1 MPKEKQLLYLP
12 TYNYSFY
19 KYNKNTNHR
28 KVKYLKKKKKDL
40 KRATLIEACINGQCT
55 VKQVANALG
64 LSERRVKQIKKEVK
78 ENGVKSI
85 QHGNRGRKPK
95 NTISNETK
103 KKILE
108 LRSSYQYELSN
119 FKHFQEILKEREN
132 IDISYSALYN
142 ILHNAGI
149 KSPKK
154 HRKSKLHHRRKRKE
168 SEGMMLQA
176 DGTPFDWFGNGE
188 KYSLHGFVDDATGK
202 ITGLYMCK
210 NECLLGYLEVLRQ
223 TLENYGIPISLYPD
237 KYSVFFPPKKVD
249 DHVTIEEQLN
259 GREKGITQFGRIVEE
274 LGITMFPANSPQAKG
289 RIERLWETL
298 QSRLVTEFRINN
310 ITTMEQ
316 ANTFLSNY
324 IDIYNSKFAI
334 EPLNKNNVFLKLPK
348 KYNLDELLCVKFE
361 RTIDNAGVFSVNNS
375 KFQILD
381 RSLPPKTKITVYL
394 SKKVGMLAKI
404 NNKTYDVQPLELISK
419 GLIDTNSLD
428 YHQWLPD
435 VVIELINEFYLKDAK
450 AS

>member
-1 MPKEKQLLYLP
+1 M
-12 TYNYSFY
+12 
-19 KYNKNTNHR
+19 
-28 KVKYLKKKKKDL
+28 LKPKDL
-40 KRATLIEACINGQCT
+40 KRVTLIEACIKGQCT

-64 LSERRVKQIKKEVK
+64 ISERRVKQIKKEVK

-95 NTISNETK
+95 NTIADETK

-108 LRSSYQYELSN
+108 LRNSYEYELSN
-119 FKHFQEILKEREN
+119 FKHFQELLEEREN
-132 IDISYSALYN
+132 IIISYSALYK

-154 HRKSKLHHRRKRKE
+154 HRKKKLHHRRKRKE

-176 DGTPFDWFGNGE
+176 DGTPFDWFEIGQ
-188 KYSLHGFVDDATGK
+188 KYSLHGFIDDATGK

-249 DHVTIEEQLN
+249 DHITIEEQLY

-274 LGITMFPANSPQAKG
+274 LGINMFPANSPQAKG
-289 RIERLWETL
+289 RVERLWETL
-298 QSRLVTEFRINN
+298 QSRLVTEFRIHN
-310 ITTMEQ
+310 ITTIEQ
-316 ANTFLSNY
+316 ANEFLLDY
-324 IDIYNSKFAI
+324 IKIYNSKFAI
-334 EPLNKNNVFLKLPK
+334 EPSNKNNMFLKLPK
-348 KYNLDELLCVKFE
+348 RYNLDELLCVKFE
-361 RTIDNAGVFSVNNS
+361 RTIDNAGVFSLNNS
-375 KFQILD
+375 KFQVLD
-381 RSLPPKTKITVYL
+381 KRLPPKTKVTIYL
-394 SKKVGMLAKI
+394 SQKVGMVVKV
-404 NNKTYDVQPLELISK
+404 NNKQYDVQPLELISK
-419 GLIDTNSLD
+419 DSIEINSLD
-428 YHQWLPD
+428 YHQWLPN

>member
-1 MPKEKQLLYLP
+1 MLKQ
-12 TYNYSFY
+12 
-19 KYNKNTNHR
+19 
-28 KVKYLKKKKKDL
+28 KDL
-40 KRATLIEACINGQCT
+40 KRVTLIEACIKGQCT
-55 VKQVANALG
+55 VKQVATALG

-95 NTISNETK
+95 NTIPNETR

-108 LRSSYQYELSN
+108 LRNSYQYEMSN
-119 FKHFQEILKEREN
+119 FKHFQELLKEREN

-142 ILHNAGI
+142 ILRNAGI

-154 HRKSKLHHRRKRKE
+154 HRKTKLHHRRKRKE
-168 SEGMMLQA
+168 CEGMMLQA
-176 DGTPFDWFGNGE
+176 DGTPFDWFNTGE

-237 KYSVFFPPKKVD
+237 KYSVFFPPKKVN
-249 DHVTIEEQLN
+249 DHITIEEQLN

-274 LGITMFPANSPQAKG
+274 LGIEMFPASSPQAKG

-310 ITTMEQ
+310 IQSIEK
-316 ANTFLSNY
+316 ANEFLIDY
-324 IDIYNSKFAI
+324 IKKYNSQFAV
-334 EPLNKNNVFLKLPK
+334 LATNSKSVFLKLPK
-348 KYNLDELLCVKFE
+348 RYDLDELLCVRFE
-361 RTIDNAGVFSVNNS
+361 RTIDNAGVFSINNS
-375 KFQILD
+375 KFQIID
-381 RSLPPKTKITVYL
+381 KSLPPKTKIQIYL
-394 SKKVGMLAKI
+394 SQKIGMRVKA
-404 NNKTYDVQPLELISK
+404 NNKIYDVQPLELISK
-419 GLIDTNSLD
+419 DNIDTNSLD
-428 YHQWLPD
+428 YHQWLAD

-450 AS
+450 ASYKSLA

>member
-1 MPKEKQLLYLP
+1 MLKEE
-12 TYNYSFY
+12 
-19 KYNKNTNHR
+19 
-28 KVKYLKKKKKDL
+28 DL
-40 KRATLIEACINGQCT
+40 KRATLIEACIKGKCT
-55 VKQVANALG
+55 VKQVATALG
-64 LSERRVKQIKKEVK
+64 LSERRVKQIKKELK

-95 NTISNETK
+95 NAIPDETK

-108 LRSSYQYELSN
+108 LRSSYEYELSN
-119 FKHFQEILKEREN
+119 FKHFQELLKEREN

-142 ILHNAGI
+142 ILRNAGI

-168 SEGMMLQA
+168 CEGMMLQA

-188 KYSLHGFVDDATGK
+188 KYSLHGFIDDATGK

-223 TLENYGIPISLYPD
+223 TLENFGIPISLYPD

-259 GREKGITQFGRIVEE
+259 GREKGVTQFGRIVEE
-274 LGITMFPANSPQAKG
+274 LGIEMFPASSPQAKG

-298 QSRLVTEFRINN
+298 QSRLVTEFRIND
-310 ITTMEQ
+310 IKSIDE
-316 ANTFLSNY
+316 ANKFLINY
-324 IDIYNSKFAI
+324 IKKYNSQFSVSPTNSKS
-334 EPLNKNNVFLKLPK
+334 VFLKLPK
-348 KYNLDELLCVKFE
+348 RYNLDELLCVKFE
-361 RTIDNAGVFSVNNS
+361 RTIDNAGVFSLNNS
-375 KFQILD
+375 KFQIIDKL
-381 RSLPPKTKITVYL
+381 LPPKTKVQIYL
-394 SKKVGMLAKI
+394 SQKIGMRVKA
-404 NNKTYDVQPLELISK
+404 NNKIYEVQPLELISK
-419 GLIDTNSLD
+419 EKIDTNSLD
-428 YHQWLPD
+428 YHKWLAD

-450 AS
+450 ALHVNIV

>member
-1 MPKEKQLLYLP
+1 MLKQ
-12 TYNYSFY
+12 
-19 KYNKNTNHR
+19 
-28 KVKYLKKKKKDL
+28 KDL
-40 KRATLIEACINGQCT
+40 KRATLIEACIKGQCT

-95 NTISNETK
+95 NTIPNETK
-103 KKILE
+103 KRILE

-119 FKHFQEILKEREN
+119 FKHFQELLKEREN

-149 KSPKK
+149 KSPKR
-154 HRKSKLHHRRKRKE
+154 HRKTKLHHRRKRKE
-168 SEGMMLQA
+168 AEGMMLQA
-176 DGTPFDWFGNGE
+176 DGTPFEWFGTDE
-188 KYSLHGFVDDATGK
+188 KYSLHGFIDDATGK

-274 LGITMFPANSPQAKG
+274 LGITMFSANSPQAKG

-298 QSRLVTEFRINN
+298 QSRLVTEFRIHN

-381 RSLPPKTKITVYL
+381 ISLPPKTKITVYL

>member
-1 MPKEKQLLYLP
+1 M
-12 TYNYSFY
+12 
-19 KYNKNTNHR
+19 R
-28 KVKYLKKKKKDL
+28 KVEYLMLKQKDL
-40 KRATLIEACINGQCT
+40 KRATLIEACIKGQCT

-95 NTISNETK
+95 NTIPNETK
-103 KKILE
+103 KRILE

-119 FKHFQEILKEREN
+119 FKHFQELLKEREN

-149 KSPKK
+149 KSPKR
-154 HRKSKLHHRRKRKE
+154 HRKTKLHHRRKRKE
-168 SEGMMLQA
+168 AEGMMLQA
-176 DGTPFDWFGNGE
+176 DGTPFEWFDTDE
-188 KYSLHGFVDDATGK
+188 KYSLHGFIDDATGK

-274 LGITMFPANSPQAKG
+274 LGITMFSANSPQAKG

-298 QSRLVTEFRINN
+298 QSRLVTEFRIHN
-310 ITTMEQ
+310 ITTVEQ
-316 ANTFLSNY
+316 ANDFLVQY
-324 IDIYNSKFAI
+324 INVYNAKFSV
-334 EPLNKNNVFLKLPK
+334 EPLNKKSVFLKLPK
-348 KYNLDELLCVKFE
+348 IYNLDELLCVRFE
-361 RTIDNAGVFSVNNS
+361 RTIDNAGVFSINNS
-375 KFQILD
+375 KFQIVD
-381 RSLPPKTKITVYL
+381 RNLPPKTRVSIYL
-394 SKKVGMLAKI
+394 SKKVGMLVKA
-404 NNKTYDVQPLELISK
+404 NNKVYDVQPLELISK
-419 GLIDTNSLD
+419 DIIDNNSLD

-435 VVIELINEFYLKDAK
+435 VVVELINEFYLKDAK

>member
-1 MPKEKQLLYLP
+1 MLKQ
-12 TYNYSFY
+12 
-19 KYNKNTNHR
+19 
-28 KVKYLKKKKKDL
+28 KDL

-78 ENGVKSI
+78 KNGVKSI

-95 NTISNETK
+95 NTVSNETK

-324 IDIYNSKFAI
+324 INIYNSKFAI

>member
-1 MPKEKQLLYLP
+1 MLKQEEI
-12 TYNYSFY
+12 
-19 KYNKNTNHR
+19 
-28 KVKYLKKKKKDL
+28 

-55 VKQVANALG
+55 VKQVADALG

-85 QHGNRGRKPK
+85 THGNRGRKPK
-95 NTISNETK
+95 NTIPNDIR

-108 LRSSYQYELSN
+108 LRSSYEYELSN
-119 FKHFQEILKEREN
+119 FKHFQELLKERED

-188 KYSLHGFVDDATGK
+188 KYSLHGFIDDATGK

-223 TLENYGIPISLYPD
+223 TLENFGIPISLYPD
-237 KYSVFFPPKKVD
+237 KYSVFFPPKKVN
-249 DHVTIEEQLN
+249 DHITIEEQLS
-259 GREKGITQFGRIVEE
+259 GREKGITQFGRIIEE
-274 LGITMFPANSPQAKG
+274 LGISMFAASSPQAKG
-289 RIERLWETL
+289 RVERLWKTL
-298 QSRLVTEFRINN
+298 QSRLVTEFRINK
-310 ITTMEQ
+310 IKAIDD
-316 ANTFLSNY
+316 ANRYFPEY
-324 IDIYNSKFAI
+324 IKKYNSKFAVD
-334 EPLNKNNVFLKLPK
+334 PTNKKTMFLKLPK
-348 KYNLDELLCVKFE
+348 KYNLDELLCVRFE
-361 RTIDNAGVFSVNNS
+361 RIIDNAGVFSINNS
-375 KFQILD
+375 KFQIID
-381 RSLPPKTKITVYL
+381 KCLPPKTKVQIYL
-394 SKKVGMLAKI
+394 SQKIGMVVKS
-404 NNKTYDVQPLELISK
+404 NNKKYDVQPLEIISK
-419 GLIDTNSLD
+419 DIVDKDSSD
-428 YHQWLPD
+428 YRQQLPK
-435 VVIELINEFYLKDAK
+435 VIIALINEFYLRDAK

>member
-1 MPKEKQLLYLP
+1 M
-12 TYNYSFY
+12 Y
-19 KYNKNTNHR
+19 KYVSLRQNR
-28 KVKYLKKKKKDL
+28 KVEYLMLKQKDL
-40 KRATLIEACINGQCT
+40 KRATLIEACIKGQCT

-95 NTISNETK
+95 NTIPNETK
-103 KKILE
+103 KRILE

-119 FKHFQEILKEREN
+119 FKHFQELLKEREN

-149 KSPKK
+149 KSPKR
-154 HRKSKLHHRRKRKE
+154 HRKTKLHHRRKRKE
-168 SEGMMLQA
+168 AEGMMLQA
-176 DGTPFDWFGNGE
+176 DGTPFEWFGTDE
-188 KYSLHGFVDDATGK
+188 KYSLHGFIDDATGK

-274 LGITMFPANSPQAKG
+274 LGITMFSANSPQAKG

-298 QSRLVTEFRINN
+298 QSRLVTEFRIHN
-310 ITTMEQ
+310 ITTVEQ
-316 ANTFLSNY
+316 ANDFLVQY
-324 IDIYNSKFAI
+324 INVYNAKFSV
-334 EPLNKNNVFLKLPK
+334 EPLNKKSVFLKLPK
-348 KYNLDELLCVKFE
+348 IYNLDELLCVRFE
-361 RTIDNAGVFSVNNS
+361 RTIDNAGVFSINNS
-375 KFQILD
+375 KFQIVD
-381 RSLPPKTKITVYL
+381 RNLPPKTRVSIYL
-394 SKKVGMLAKI
+394 SKKVGMLVKA
-404 NNKTYDVQPLELISK
+404 NNKVYDVQPLELISK
-419 GLIDTNSLD
+419 DIIDNNSLD

-435 VVIELINEFYLKDAK
+435 VVVELINEFYLKDAK

>member
-1 MPKEKQLLYLP
+1 MLKQ
-12 TYNYSFY
+12 
-19 KYNKNTNHR
+19 
-28 KVKYLKKKKKDL
+28 KDL

-237 KYSVFFPPKKVD
+237 KYSVFFPPKKVN
-249 DHVTIEEQLN
+249 DHITIEEQLN

>member
-1 MPKEKQLLYLP
+1 MLKQ
-12 TYNYSFY
+12 
-19 KYNKNTNHR
+19 
-28 KVKYLKKKKKDL
+28 KDL
-40 KRATLIEACINGQCT
+40 KRATLIEACIKGECT

-78 ENGVKSI
+78 QNGVKSI

-95 NTISNETK
+95 NTISNDTR

-108 LRSSYQYELSN
+108 LRSSYEYEISN
-119 FKHFQEILKEREN
+119 FKHFQELLKEREN

-142 ILHNAGI
+142 ILRNAGI

-154 HRKSKLHHRRKRKE
+154 HRKTKLHHRRKRKE
-168 SEGMMLQA
+168 CEGMMLQA
-176 DGTPFDWFGNGE
+176 DGTPFDWFENGQN
-188 KYSLHGFVDDATGK
+188 YSLHGFIDDATGK

-249 DHVTIEEQLN
+249 DHITIEEQLN
-259 GREKGITQFGRIVEE
+259 GREKGVTQFGRIVEE
-274 LGITMFPANSPQAKG
+274 LGIDMFPAASPQAKG

-298 QSRLVTEFRINN
+298 QSRLVTEFRINK
-310 ITTMEQ
+310 ITTIEQ
-316 ANTFLSNY
+316 ANNFFIEY
-324 IDIYNSKFAI
+324 IPKYNSKFAV
-334 EPLNKNNVFLKLPK
+334 EPLSKKNVFLKVPK
-348 KYNLDELLCVKFE
+348 RYNLDELLCVRFE
-361 RTIDNAGVFSVNNS
+361 RTIDNAGVFSINNS
-375 KFQILD
+375 KFQITD
-381 RSLPPKTKITVYL
+381 KYLPPKTKVQIFL
-394 SKKVGMLAKI
+394 SQKIGMRVKS
-404 NNKTYDVQPLELISK
+404 NNKIYDVQPLDLISK
-419 GLIDTNSLD
+419 GNIDNNSLD

-435 VVIELINEFYLKDAK
+435 VVIELINEYYLKDAK

>member
-1 MPKEKQLLYLP
+1 MLKQ
-12 TYNYSFY
+12 
-19 KYNKNTNHR
+19 
-28 KVKYLKKKKKDL
+28 KDL

-55 VKQVANALG
+55 IRQVAAALG

-95 NTISNETK
+95 NTISDETRN
-103 KKILE
+103 KILE
-108 LRSSYQYELSN
+108 LRSSYEYEISN
-119 FKHFQEILKEREN
+119 FTHFQELLKEREN

-142 ILHNAGI
+142 ILKNAGI

-176 DGTPFDWFGNGE
+176 DGTPFEWFGGKE
-188 KYSLHGFVDDATGK
+188 KYSLHGFIDDATGK

-223 TLENYGIPISLYPD
+223 TLENYGVPISLYPD

-249 DHVTIEEQLN
+249 DHITIEEQLN
-259 GREKGITQFGRIVEE
+259 GREKGVTQFGRIVEE
-274 LGITMFPANSPQAKG
+274 LGINMFAASSPQAKG

-298 QSRLVTEFRINN
+298 QSRLVTEFRINK
-310 ITTMEQ
+310 ITNMDD
-316 ANTFLSNY
+316 ANKFLISY
-324 IDIYNSKFAI
+324 IEKYNSKFAI
-334 EPLNKNNVFLKLPK
+334 EPISKKSVFLKLPK
-348 KYNLDELLCVKFE
+348 RYNLDELLCVRFE
-361 RTIDNAGVFSVNNS
+361 RTIDNAGVFSINNS

-381 RSLPPKTKITVYL
+381 KRLPPKTKIQIYL
-394 SKKVGMLAKI
+394 SQKIGMIVKS
-404 NNKTYDVQPLELISK
+404 NNKVYDVEPLELISK
-419 GLIDTNSLD
+419 NKIDNNSLD
-428 YHQWLPD
+428 LHQWLPK

>member
-1 MPKEKQLLYLP
+1 MLKE
-12 TYNYSFY
+12 
-19 KYNKNTNHR
+19 
-28 KVKYLKKKKKDL
+28 KDL
-40 KRATLIEACINGQCT
+40 KRATLIEACIKGQCT
-55 VKQVANALG
+55 IKQVATALG

-95 NTISNETK
+95 NTIPEETK

-108 LRSSYQYELSN
+108 LRSSYEYELSN
-119 FKHFQEILKEREN
+119 FKHFQELLKEREN

-142 ILHNAGI
+142 ILRNAGI

-168 SEGMMLQA
+168 CEGMMLQA
-176 DGTPFDWFGNGE
+176 DGTPFDWFDNGE
-188 KYSLHGFVDDATGK
+188 KYSLHGFIDDATGK

-223 TLENYGIPISLYPD
+223 TLENFGIPISLYPD

-274 LGITMFPANSPQAKG
+274 LGIEMFPASSPQAKG

-310 ITTMEQ
+310 IKSIDE
-316 ANTFLSNY
+316 ANKFLIDY
-324 IDIYNSKFAI
+324 IKKYNSQFSVSPTNSKS
-334 EPLNKNNVFLKLPK
+334 VFLKLPK
-348 KYNLDELLCVKFE
+348 RYNLDELLCVKFE
-361 RTIDNAGVFSVNNS
+361 RTIDNAGVFSLNNS
-375 KFQILD
+375 KFQIID
-381 RSLPPKTKITVYL
+381 KSLPPKTKIQIYL
-394 SKKVGMLAKI
+394 SQKIGMRVKA
-404 NNKTYDVQPLELISK
+404 NNKIYEVQPLELISK
-419 GLIDTNSLD
+419 EKIDTNSLD
-428 YHQWLPD
+428 YHKWLAD

-450 AS
+450 ALHVNIV

>member
-1 MPKEKQLLYLP
+1 MLKQ
-12 TYNYSFY
+12 
-19 KYNKNTNHR
+19 
-28 KVKYLKKKKKDL
+28 KDL

-188 KYSLHGFVDDATGK
+188 KYSLHGFVDDATGN

-324 IDIYNSKFAI
+324 INIYNSKFAI

>member
-1 MPKEKQLLYLP
+1 MLKE
-12 TYNYSFY
+12 
-19 KYNKNTNHR
+19 
-28 KVKYLKKKKKDL
+28 KDL
-40 KRATLIEACINGQCT
+40 KRATLIEACIKGKCT
-55 VKQVANALG
+55 VKQVATALG

-95 NTISNETK
+95 NAIPDDTK

-119 FKHFQEILKEREN
+119 FKHFQELLKEREN

-142 ILHNAGI
+142 ILRNAGI

-168 SEGMMLQA
+168 CEGMMLQA

-188 KYSLHGFVDDATGK
+188 KYSLHGFIDDATGK

-223 TLENYGIPISLYPD
+223 TLENFGIPISLYPD

-249 DHVTIEEQLN
+249 DHITIEEQLN
-259 GREKGITQFGRIVEE
+259 GREKGVTQFGRIVEE
-274 LGITMFPANSPQAKG
+274 LGIEMFPASSPQAKG

-298 QSRLVTEFRINN
+298 QSRLVTEFRIND
-310 ITTMEQ
+310 IKSIDE
-316 ANTFLSNY
+316 ANKFLINY
-324 IDIYNSKFAI
+324 IKKYNSQFSVSPTNSKS
-334 EPLNKNNVFLKLPK
+334 VFLKLPK
-348 KYNLDELLCVKFE
+348 RYNLDELLCVKFE
-361 RTIDNAGVFSVNNS
+361 RTIDNAGVFSLNNS
-375 KFQILD
+375 KFQIID
-381 RSLPPKTKITVYL
+381 KSLPPKTKVQIYL
-394 SKKVGMLAKI
+394 SQKIGMRVKA
-404 NNKTYDVQPLELISK
+404 NNKIYEVQPLELISK
-419 GLIDTNSLD
+419 EKIDTNSLD
-428 YHQWLPD
+428 YHKWLAD

-450 AS
+450 ALHVNIV

>member
-1 MPKEKQLLYLP
+1 MLKQ
-12 TYNYSFY
+12 
-19 KYNKNTNHR
+19 
-28 KVKYLKKKKKDL
+28 KDL
-40 KRATLIEACINGQCT
+40 KRATLIEACIKGQCT

-95 NTISNETK
+95 NTISDETR

-108 LRSSYQYELSN
+108 LRSSYEYEISN
-119 FKHFQEILKEREN
+119 FKHFQELLKEREN

-142 ILHNAGI
+142 ILRNAGI

-154 HRKSKLHHRRKRKE
+154 HCKTKLHHRRKRKE
-168 SEGMMLQA
+168 CEGMMLQA
-176 DGTPFDWFGNGE
+176 DGTPFEWFGDGQ
-188 KYSLHGFVDDATGK
+188 KYSLHGFIDDATGK

-249 DHVTIEEQLN
+249 DHITIEEQLN

-274 LGITMFPANSPQAKG
+274 LGIEMFAASSPQAKG

-298 QSRLVTEFRINN
+298 QSRLVTEFRIYH
-310 ITTMEQ
+310 IKTIEE
-316 ANTFLSNY
+316 ANTFLIEY
-324 IDIYNSKFAI
+324 IEKYNSKFAV
-334 EPLNKNNVFLKLPK
+334 EATSKKSVFLKLPK
-348 KYNLDELLCVKFE
+348 RYNLDELLCVRFE
-361 RTIDNAGVFSVNNS
+361 RTIDNAGVFSINNS
-375 KFQILD
+375 KFQIMD
-381 RSLPPKTKITVYL
+381 RHLPPKTRVQIYL
-394 SKKVGMLAKI
+394 SEKIGMRVKS

-419 GLIDTNSLD
+419 NQIDNNSLD
-428 YHQWLPD
+428 YHKWLAD
-435 VVIELINEFYLKDAK
+435 VVIQLIHEFYLKDAK
-450 AS
+450 TSY

>member
-1 MPKEKQLLYLP
+1 MLKQKE
-12 TYNYSFY
+12 T
-19 KYNKNTNHR
+19 
-28 KVKYLKKKKKDL
+28 
-40 KRATLIEACINGQCT
+40 KRATLIEACIKGQCT
-55 VKQVANALG
+55 IKQVAVALG

-95 NTISNETK
+95 NTISNEVK
-103 KKILE
+103 NKILE
-108 LRSSYQYELSN
+108 LRRSYEYEISN
-119 FKHFQEILKEREN
+119 FKHFQELLKEREN

-142 ILHNAGI
+142 ILRSAGI

-168 SEGMMLQA
+168 CEGMMLQA
-176 DGTPFDWFGNGE
+176 DGTPFDWFGTGE
-188 KYSLHGFVDDATGK
+188 QYSLHGFIDDATGK

-249 DHVTIEEQLN
+249 DHITIEEQLN

-274 LGITMFPANSPQAKG
+274 LGIDMFPANSPQAKG

-310 ITTMEQ
+310 ITTIES
-316 ANTFLSNY
+316 ANEFFNSY
-324 IDIYNSKFAI
+324 IPKYNEKFSVTPSNSKS
-334 EPLNKNNVFLKLPK
+334 VYLKLPK
-348 KYNLDELLCVKFE
+348 RYNLDELLCVKFE
-361 RTIDNAGVFSVNNS
+361 RTIDNAGVFSLNNS
-375 KFQILD
+375 KFQVLD
-381 RSLPPKTKITVYL
+381 KSLPPKTKVQIYL
-394 SKKVGMLAKI
+394 SQKIGMRVKS
-404 NNKTYDVQPLELISK
+404 NNKILDVEPLEIISNDNK
-419 GLIDTNSLD
+419 DKKTLE
-428 YHQWLPD
+428 YHVCLAD
-435 VVIELINEFYLKDAK
+435 VVIKLINDFYLKDAK